1 MAGVVYSLKINYRMH
16 LCKYTY
22 TLGQVMFNMAQFEFV
37 SMIKHSCLYNLLD
50 EFIQTPEMMC
60 SVTDKMNLGV

>member
-1 MAGVVYSLKINYRMH
+1 
-16 LCKYTY
+16 
-22 TLGQVMFNMAQFEFV
+22 MFNMAQLEFA

-60 SVTDKMNLGV
+60 NVTDKMNLGV